1 MDKCQIRANFKETSL
16 FWLFTSQMY
25 CTLIILLPAPVC
37 AGFDAGWNS
46 QVVFGAGHYG
56 NDVSHLL
63 FCFLNMQS

>member
-1 MDKCQIRANFKETSL
+1 
-16 FWLFTSQMY
+16 MY

-37 AGFDAGWNS
+37 AGFEAGWNS

-63 FCFLNMQS
+63 FCFLNMQP